1 MVVVTRRIRNLPW
14 MSLKEFLPAAG
25 WHEHIAAY
33 WVRTT
38 SVGPAGRR
46 VYADGCADLI
56 CNASDSTAY
65 FHPMA
70 RQEAVIPLY
79 PGRLYLGGTMTAY
92 GVVRSDAECVFTG
105 IRFLPGGFY
114 SVFAQTMEPAV
125 DAVVEFPDRQLCL
138 LMREPEG
145 LAKRLDRWFEERAM
159 SGTGKHDFASIR
171 SRIYDSGGQVSVE
184 TLASEVHVSNRTLE
198 RIFKENVGIPPKEF
212 LRIVRFQ
219 EVLKRLREAGE
230 GSPVG
235 VKVGGPAVLEESLLR
250 IAFELG
256 YYDHAHLTNEFKKY
270 AGILPSELSH
280 FYKTGI
286 AGGQYF

>member
-1 MVVVTRRIRNLPW
+1 
-14 MSLKEFLPAAG
+14 MSLLEFLPGPG
-25 WHEHIAAY
+25 WREHIAAY

-38 SVGPAGRR
+38 SAGPAGRR

-56 CNASDSTAY
+56 CNAGDSTVY

-70 RQEAVIPLY
+70 RRETVIPLY
-79 PGRLYLGGTMTAY
+79 PGRLYLGGTMTEY
-92 GVVRSDAECVFTG
+92 GVVRSEAECLFTG
-105 IRFLPGGFY
+105 IRFWPGGFY
-114 SVFAQTMEPAV
+114 ALFQQSMEPAV
-125 DAVVEFPDRQLCL
+125 DAVVEFPERELCM
-138 LMREPEG
+138 LMQEQEG

-159 SGTGKHDFASIR
+159 SGTVKHDFASIR

-184 TLASEVHVSNRTLE
+184 ALASEVHVSNRTLE

-219 EVLKRLREAGE
+219 EVLKRLQLSREDAPAGI
-230 GSPVG
+230 
-235 VKVGGPAVLEESLLR
+235 KVGGPAVLEESLLR
-250 IAFELG
+250 IAFDLG